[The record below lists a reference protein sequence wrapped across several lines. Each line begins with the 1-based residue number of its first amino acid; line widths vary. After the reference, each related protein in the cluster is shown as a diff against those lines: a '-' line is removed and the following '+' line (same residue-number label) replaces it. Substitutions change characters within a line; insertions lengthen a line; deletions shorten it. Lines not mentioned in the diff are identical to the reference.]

1 MAVNNGRKTNS
12 VPRNSVKKKPKP
24 KQGKKVFKGICY
36 GLLFCFL
43 AIFVVAAGYVFAII
57 KTTPPLDVNAVLSL
71 NQPSSLYDKDGA
83 FMDNLHTDEVRYVID
98 SSKMPATLKNA
109 FVSIEDERFYS
120 HKGVDVQRVVGAALL
135 DAKKI
140 LTGKKGLH
148 GASTLTQQLLK
159 NTILTNDVSIE
170 RKVKEMYLAINL
182 EKRLTKDQI
191 LTAYLNTIPLGGNV
205 YGVEAAS
212 LLYFSKSTS
221 DLSLIECA
229 YLAGIT
235 QAPSYYSAYNTNNV
249 KDPTPYINR
258 TLTVLGKMYEE
269 QYITE
274 AEYTKAVNDVKNG
287 GLVFKPSKQD
297 YKLNYEWFVYPAVS
311 QVKEDLKEKYHY
323 SDDEVSKLMVNGGL
337 KIYTTMDRELQ
348 DYTQETLNN
357 YKNLS
362 ISNKETYDNDGV
374 PLLQASATIVDYRD
388 GKVLAMVGGRGNQ
401 QPQSTNRA
409 YNDLRPIGSTT
420 KPLTVYG
427 PALEEGVI
435 TAATAFD
442 DAPLVDNKLDNGK
455 TYNPKNSPDE
465 YAGLLT
471 AREALKYSKN
481 TVSVQIEDALGLETG
496 VSYGEKLGLKYN
508 SHSKSSIASLALG
521 QFNNDPS
528 DRDGGN
534 TYILAG
540 AFGTFGN
547 NGVYR
552 KPMLYT
558 KVVDATGK
566 TLLDNSNPKETD
578 VFSEETAYIM
588 YDMLKGPISYNAG
601 AAKWGE
607 MPVAGKTGTT
617 TDSTDLW
624 FAGLTPY
631 LSGSVWIGY
640 DTPTKLSGGSS
651 GCAKLWG
658 IIMKKAHEKLAV
670 KEIEEPSGI
679 VKVNV
684 CQDSGDL
691 PTPGCYSDSRGS
703 RVIEE
708 MFAEGTQP
716 TEGCNTHV
724 WANVNIFNHKLA
736 TRNTPS
742 FLTRKQVFIEKEH
755 PNPVTADYNVVLPS
769 GYDSSNNT
777 SYNHSQHNT
786 NSSNNTEDNNSDNN
800 SNSGHSVG
808 GTDNNN
814 SNTTNNTSPAP
825 TPPANRN
832 NIAGTIPAPDT
843 NNHNNTGITPYRN

>member
-1 MAVNNGRKTNS
+1 MTVNNGRKTNNI
-12 VPRNSVKKKPKP
+12 PRRNVKIKPKP
-24 KQGKKVFKGICY
+24 KKGKKVFKGICY

-57 KTTPPLDVNAVLSL
+57 KTTAPLDVDAVLSL
-71 NQPSSLYDKDGA
+71 NQPSSLYDKDGV
-83 FMDNLHTDEVRYVID
+83 FMDNLHTDEERYVID
-98 SSKMPATLKNA
+98 SSKIPATLKNA

-120 HKGVDVQRVVGAALL
+120 HTGVDVQRVVGAALL
-135 DAKKI
+135 DVKKI
-140 LTGKKGLH
+140 VTGQKGLH

-170 RKVKEMYLAINL
+170 RKVKEMYLAKNL

-212 LLYFSKSTS
+212 LLYFSKNTS

-235 QAPSYYSAYNTNNV
+235 QAPSYYSVYNANNV

-258 TLTVLGKMYEE
+258 TLTVLGKMYEQ
-269 QYITE
+269 QYINE
-274 AEYTKAVNDVKNG
+274 SEYNKAVNDVKNG
-287 GLVFKPSKQD
+287 GLVFKSSKQD
-297 YKLNYEWFVYPAVS
+297 YKLNYEWFVYPTVS
-311 QVKEDLKEKYHY
+311 QVKEDLKEKYKY
-323 SDDEVSKLMVNGGL
+323 SDEEVSKLMVNGGL
-337 KIYTTMDRELQ
+337 KIYTTMDRQLQ
-348 DYTQETLNN
+348 EYTQETLNN

-362 ISNKETYDNDGV
+362 IRNKETYDNDGV

-420 KPLTVYG
+420 KPLTVYS
-427 PALEEGVI
+427 PALEEKII
-435 TAATAFD
+435 TAASAFD
-442 DAPLVDNKLDNGK
+442 DAPLPENKLDNGNS
-455 TYNPKNSPDE
+455 YNPKNSPDE

-481 TVSVQIEDALGLETG
+481 TVSVQIEDKLDLKMG
-496 VSYGEKLGLKYN
+496 VSYGQKFGLKYN
-508 SHSKSSIASLALG
+508 SHSKNSIAALALG
-521 QFNNDPS
+521 QFNNDPN

-547 NGVYR
+547 RGIYI

-566 TLLDNSNPKETD
+566 TILDNSKQKKTD
-578 VFSEETAYIM
+578 ILSEETAYIM
-588 YDMLKGPISYNAG
+588 YDILKGPISYNAG
-601 AAKWGE
+601 SAKWGE

-640 DTPTKLSGGSS
+640 DNPTKLSGGSS

-658 IIMKKAHEKLAV
+658 MIMKKAHEGLAV

-691 PTPGCYSDSRGS
+691 PTPGCYSDRRGS

-708 MFAEGTQP
+708 IFAEGTEP
-716 TEGCNTHV
+716 TSGCTTHV
-724 WANVNIFNHKLA
+724 WANVNRLNNRLA
-736 TRNTPS
+736 TPSTPG
-742 FLTRKQVFIEKEH
+742 FLTRKEVFIKKEH
-755 PNPVTADYNVVLPS
+755 PNSVTADYNVVLPS
-769 GYDSSNNT
+769 GYDSSENIPSDNPD
-777 SYNHSQHNT
+777 SAKNIEDN
-786 NSSNNTEDNNSDNN
+786 NNTENN
-800 SNSGHSVG
+800 SNNAQISE
-808 GTDNNN
+808 TENNNNN
-814 SNTTNNTSPAP
+814 SPVP
-825 TPPANRN
+825 TPPAFQN
-832 NIAGTIPAPDT
+832 NTQNLPSPDIN
-843 NNHNNTGITPYRN
+843 NNHNGNMNSHIH

>member
-1 MAVNNGRKTNS
+1 M
-12 VPRNSVKKKPKP
+12 KPKP
-24 KQGKKVFKGICY
+24 KKDKKVFKGICY

-57 KTTPPLDVNAVLSL
+57 KTTAPLDVDAVLSL
-71 NQPSSLYDKDGA
+71 NQPSSLYDKDGV
-83 FMDNLHTDEVRYVID
+83 FMDNLHTDEERYVID

-120 HKGVDVQRVVGAALL
+120 HKGVDVQRVAGAALL
-135 DAKKI
+135 DVKKI
-140 LTGKKGLH
+140 LTGKRGLH

-182 EKRLTKDQI
+182 EKKLTKDQI

-258 TLTVLGKMYEE
+258 TLTVLGKMYE
-269 QYITE
+269 QQCITE

-323 SDDEVSKLMVNGGL
+323 SDEEVPKLMVNGGL

-348 DYTQETLNN
+348 DYTQKTLNN
-357 YKNLS
+357 YSNLS
-362 ISNKETYDNDGV
+362 ISNKETYDNNGV

-388 GKVLAMVGGRGNQ
+388 GKVLAMVGGRGDQ
-401 QPQSTNRA
+401 QPQSINRA
-409 YNDLRPIGSTT
+409 YSDLHPIGSTT

-427 PALEEGVI
+427 PALEEGII

-481 TVSVQIEDALGLETG
+481 TISVQIEDKLGLKTG
-496 VSYGEKLGLKYN
+496 VSYGEKFGLKYN
-508 SHSKSSIASLALG
+508 SRSQNSIASLALG
-521 QFNNDPS
+521 QFNNDPN

-547 NGVYR
+547 GGVYTR
-552 KPMLYT
+552 PMLYT
-558 KVVDATGK
+558 KVIDATGK
-566 TLLDNSNPKETD
+566 TLLDASNPKETD
-578 VFSEETAYIM
+578 ILSEENAYIM
-588 YDMLKGPISYNAG
+588 YDILKGPITYNAS

-658 IIMKKAHEKLAV
+658 MIMKKAHEGLAV

-684 CQDSGDL
+684 CQDSGEL
-691 PTPGCYSDSRGS
+691 PTPGCYSDKRGS

-708 MFAEGTQP
+708 MFVDGTQP
-716 TEGCNTHV
+716 TNGCTTHV
-724 WANVNIFNHKLA
+724 WAKVNIFNNKLA
-736 TRNTPS
+736 TSNTPG
-742 FLTRKQVFIEKEH
+742 FLTRSEVFIKKEH
-755 PNPVTADYNVVLPS
+755 PNSATADYSVVLPS
-769 GYDSSNNT
+769 GYDSSNSQ
-777 SYNHSQHNT
+777 SYNYSHSNSGSSNTTENNDTNNT
-786 NSSNNTEDNNSDNN
+786 NNDTQNNSNNTNNESVATGANN
-800 SNSGHSVG
+800 P
-808 GTDNNN
+808 
-814 SNTTNNTSPAP
+814 NTTNTNNTSPAP
-825 TPPANRN
+825 VPPAN
-832 NIAGTIPAPDT
+832 T
-843 NNHNNTGITPYRN
+843 NNSGILPNPDNNTHSNSNNTRHNN